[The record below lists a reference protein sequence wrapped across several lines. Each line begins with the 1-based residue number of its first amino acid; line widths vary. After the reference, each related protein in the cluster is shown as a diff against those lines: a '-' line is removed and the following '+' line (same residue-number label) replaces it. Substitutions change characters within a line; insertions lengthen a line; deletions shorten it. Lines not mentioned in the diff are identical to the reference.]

1 MDNIFNADHKMAKI
15 MNKFLFLYKTQIG
28 EKKRH
33 NNRN

>member
-1 MDNIFNADHKMAKI
+1 MDNIFNANHKIAKI
-15 MNKFLFLYKTQIG
+15 MNKIQFLYKTQIG